1 VAHRFS
7 LFERFGVELEYMIV
21 RRDDLRVAPW
31 SDRVLRDAAGAV
43 VSDIARGPVSWSNE
57 LTAHVIELKTTDPTA
72 SLDGW
77 ADRFAAETAELNRRL
92 AVHDAMLLPTAM
104 HPLMRPEEAVL
115 WTHEYSEVYAA
126 FDRIFN
132 CHGHGWSNLQSVH
145 LNLPFANDAEFARLH
160 AAIRLV
166 LPLLPA
172 LAAASPFVEG
182 RVTGLPDNRLAF
194 YRGNSAKIPALCG
207 RVIPEPVFGEADYER
222 EIFQPIA
229 RALAPHDPA
238 GVLEPVFSNARGA
251 IARFDRGSIEIR
263 LLDLQECP
271 AADLA
276 IVRTVV
282 ALLQELVAETQLPFD
297 AQQVATVDA
306 LAPAFNRCVEQGE
319 AAWITEPVLLRAFG
333 CDAPARAHDL
343 WRTVIT
349 RLNPTADATPAE
361 QAALQTYAAHGTLA
375 TRLVAALAPSP
386 AAAAITTLY
395 RQLAEGIGINRIF
408 RPTER
413 SPIIE
418 NYL

>member
-1 VAHRFS
+1 MTRRFS

-21 RRDDLRVAPW
+21 RRADLRVAPW

-43 VSDIARGPVSWSNE
+43 VSDVDRGPVSWSNE

-72 SLDGW
+72 GLDGW
-77 ADRFAAETAELNRRL
+77 ADRFADETAELNRRL
-92 AVHDAMLLPTAM
+92 IAHDAMLLPTAM
-104 HPLMRPEEAVL
+104 HPLMRPDEAVL

-145 LNLPFANDAEFARLH
+145 LNLPFADDAEFARLH

-172 LAAASPFVEG
+172 LAASSPFVEG
-182 RVTGLPDNRLAF
+182 RATGLPDNRLAF
-194 YRGNSAKIPALCG
+194 YRGNSAKLPALCG
-207 RVIPEPVFGEADYER
+207 RVIPEPVFGEADYDR

-276 IVRTVV
+276 IVRTIV
-282 ALLQELVAETQLPFD
+282 ALLQELVAEARLPLA
-297 AQQVATVDA
+297 AQQAATVDA

-319 AAWITEPVLLRAFG
+319 AAWITEPVLLRTFG
-333 CDAPARAHDL
+333 CDEPARAHDL

-349 RLNPTADATPAE
+349 RLNPTANATSAE
-361 QAALQTYAAHGTLA
+361 HAALQTYAAHGTLA
-375 TRLVAALAPSP
+375 TRLTAALGPNPTP
-386 AAAAITTLY
+386 ATITALY
-395 RQLAEGIGINRIF
+395 RELAAGLSLNRIF
-408 RPTER
+408 RPTKM
-413 SPIIE
+413 SPIT
-418 NYL
+418 

>member
-1 VAHRFS
+1 
-7 LFERFGVELEYMIV
+7 MIV
-21 RRDDLRVAPW
+21 RRADLRVAPW

-43 VSDIARGPVSWSNE
+43 VSDVDRGPVSWSNE

-77 ADRFAAETAELNRRL
+77 ADRFADETAELNRRL
-92 AVHDAMLLPTAM
+92 VAHDAMLLPTAM

-115 WTHEYSEVYAA
+115 WTHEYSEVYAT

-145 LNLPFANDAEFARLH
+145 LNLPFADDAEFARLH

-182 RVTGLPDNRLAF
+182 RATGLPDNRLAF
-194 YRGNSAKIPALCG
+194 YRGNSAKLPALCG
-207 RVIPEPVFGEADYER
+207 RVIPEPVFGEADYDR
-222 EIFQPIA
+222 EIFQPIT

-282 ALLQELVAETQLPFD
+282 ALLRELVAEARLPLA
-297 AQQVATVDA
+297 AQQAATVDT

-319 AAWITEPVLLRAFG
+319 AVWIAEPVLLRACG
-333 CDAPARAHDL
+333 CDQPTTAHDL
-343 WRTVIT
+343 WRTVIA
-349 RLNPTADATPAE
+349 RLNPTANATPAE
-361 QAALQTYAAHGTLA
+361 QAALQTYAAQGTLA
-375 TRLVAALAPSP
+375 TRLTAALGPNPTP
-386 AAAAITTLY
+386 ATITALY
-395 RQLAEGIGINRIF
+395 RELAAGISPNRIF
-408 RPTER
+408 RPTDKLNCSR
-413 SPIIE
+413 FGA
-418 NYL
+418 